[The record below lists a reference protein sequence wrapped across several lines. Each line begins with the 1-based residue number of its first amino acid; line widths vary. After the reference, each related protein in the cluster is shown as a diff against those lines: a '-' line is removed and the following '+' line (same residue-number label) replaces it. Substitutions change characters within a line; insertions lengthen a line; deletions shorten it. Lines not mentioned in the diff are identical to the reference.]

1 MRLKLFIVLFTL
13 ILISIPFFPYKQV
26 VAFTF
31 EDREQLLAYLSLEE
45 KESFQIQYTHSIHN
59 SDVTET
65 YRISSNEI
73 TQTELAYKD
82 FAVGMP
88 SDAEGNELFIRK
100 GGIYYIKNMKRT
112 FSYIDLRIGQVKANH
127 RLIYEGKTYQLSSDI
142 KPGTWVRITPK
153 KITLW
158 QQLKGVKINDS

>member
-1 MRLKLFIVLFTL
+1 MRLKLFILLFAL
-13 ILISIPFFPYKQV
+13 IFILLPFFPYKQV

-31 EDREQLLAYLSLEE
+31 EDEEKLLAYLSLEE
-45 KESFQIQYTHSIHN
+45 KEAFQIQYTHSIHN

-65 YRISSNEI
+65 YRISSNQI
-73 TQTELAYKD
+73 IQIELAYKD

-88 SDAEGNELFIRK
+88 ANAEGNELFIRK

-127 RLIYEGKTYQLSSDI
+127 RLIYEGKTYPLSSDI